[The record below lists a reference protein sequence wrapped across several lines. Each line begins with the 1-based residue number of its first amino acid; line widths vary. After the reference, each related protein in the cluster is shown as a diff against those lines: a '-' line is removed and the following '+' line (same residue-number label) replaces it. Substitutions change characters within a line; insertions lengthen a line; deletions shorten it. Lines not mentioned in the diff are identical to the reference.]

1 MILFNL
7 KCAHGHRFEG
17 WFRNGATYD
26 AQAAAGEIT
35 CPVCGDTGVEKAPM
49 APAIARSGRSRDEQ
63 PVVPAAAES
72 PTVPAAPASDAE
84 LAHQAEMLRALR
96 EIRRQVEQNAENVG
110 DRFADEARKIH
121 YGETESRAIYGE
133 TSREQ
138 AEQLREEGVEFASIP
153 WVPAGN

>member
-7 KCAHGHRFEG
+7 KCNHGHRFEG
-17 WFRNGATYD
+17 WFRNGAAYD

-63 PVVPAAAES
+63 PVETSPSHTPPA
-72 PTVPAAPASDAE
+72 PPASDAE
-84 LAHQAEMLRALR
+84 LAQQADMLRALR